1 MLHRRNEWTKSSRLF
16 FFLFAIIFDTILYH
30 IRIFVKT
37 EGRMIILDHGWD
49 YTSDERLT
57 NFRLWIKLEIF
68 RIKFSLINLNFY
80 SSLTHKHCLFGPF
93 FITIYIPFFVT
104 VFPASFFFSLTFKFI
119 RDGTGE
125 IKLWTGHNNHF
136 HFLILIIHLKNNWD
150 TSLKN
155 YTRLWIDLACK
166 NKKWKINFPF
176 EFARVILKREIVSK

>member
-68 RIKFSLINLNFY
+68 RIKLSLINLNFY

-104 VFPASFFFSLTFKFI
+104 VFPASFFFFLSRSNLYAM
-119 RDGTGE
+119 E
-125 IKLWTGHNNHF
+125 QAKL
-136 HFLILIIHLKNNWD
+136 
-150 TSLKN
+150 N
-155 YTRLWIDLACK
+155 YG
-166 NKKWKINFPF
+166 
-176 EFARVILKREIVSK
+176 RVIITIFTF

>member
-1 MLHRRNEWTKSSRLF
+1 MNNRDCCTEGMNERSHLVYF

-68 RIKFSLINLNFY
+68 RIKLSLINLNFY

-104 VFPASFFFSLTFKFI
+104 VFPASFFFFLAFKFI

-150 TSLKN
+150 TGLKN
-155 YTRLWIDLACK
+155 YSPLNRSSVQK
-166 NKKWKINFPF
+166 
-176 EFARVILKREIVSK
+176 